1 MSILYSGAKLPTVC
15 VDGLHDSG
23 GNRLELSVPQSLL
36 SRGRG
41 IRVLMLAALVA
52 ILSAADL
59 YITGLYLS
67 TTGMAEENPLAR
79 LVMSSGSMG
88 YLSVWKLMTIVPALA
103 LMIGYR
109 HRLFVELL
117 GWVACGVLIVVMIRW
132 MQYASET
139 HLLVSALDALQNNAD
154 GRWVSH
160 VSRPAS

>member
-1 MSILYSGAKLPTVC
+1 M
-15 VDGLHDSG
+15 
-23 GNRLELSVPQSLL
+23 
-36 SRGRG
+36 
-41 IRVLMLAALVA
+41 LMLAALVA